1 MPSPVASFDVR
12 KIGVNLFLG
21 VAVILT
27 NSSLIASSEYR
38 LASSEYRLASS
49 EYRFSCHH
57 ILSLV
62 GEQAVFLLGAN
73 SRINRPV
80 CGDIRVLG
88 SQNMYFGVKGGE
100 NRVNKYK

>member
-27 NSSLIASSEYR
+27 NSSLI
-38 LASSEYRLASS
+38 ASSEYRLASS